1 MAVHFEVDIQRLNH
15 DIERAKVCLKFLNS
29 NLNSMFGEIKEL
41 DAMWDGQANQA
52 FNIQFNNDYEMMKT
66 VCTNLQKLIESL
78 EYARAEYI
86 KCEQQVGS
94 AVRSMKF

>member
-15 DIERAKVCLKFLNS
+15 DIERARVCHKFLND
-29 NLNSMFGEIKEL
+29 NLNTMFGEIKEL
-41 DAMWDGQANQA
+41 DAMWDGQANNA

-66 VCTNLQKLIESL
+66 VCSNLNKLIESL
-78 EYARAEYI
+78 EYAKAEYL